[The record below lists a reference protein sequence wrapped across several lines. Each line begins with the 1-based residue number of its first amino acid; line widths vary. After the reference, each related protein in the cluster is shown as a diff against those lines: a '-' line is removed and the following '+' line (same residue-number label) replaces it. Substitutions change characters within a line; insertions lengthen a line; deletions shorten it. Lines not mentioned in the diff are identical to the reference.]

1 MMAFLIR
8 FARRFPPSS
17 ETEGKRHGVSLQTR
31 RLLWQ
36 LRHMLLALSI
46 GVALFCALQC
56 VALATAT
63 RHAVVAARDLDA
75 GLVIATGDVEM
86 VEMPDHDALRHA
98 LGCPD
103 DAVGLVTQTRVEKGD
118 ILLTTDVSELPQVP
132 EHHTVI
138 DVRLGLGQHSFPIG
152 TVVELRSAQACTGD
166 ARASPE
172 GCVVSGHAVVMAQP
186 RLDDTGST
194 VTQMAMSAVEALQ
207 VLGAQEH
214 GTLIA
219 ARGAS

>member
-1 MMAFLIR
+1 M
-8 FARRFPPSS
+8 
-17 ETEGKRHGVSLQTR
+17 
-31 RLLWQ
+31 
-36 LRHMLLALSI
+36 
-46 GVALFCALQC
+46 
-56 VALATAT
+56 
-63 RHAVVAARDLDA
+63 VAARDLDA

-103 DAVGLVTQTRVEKGD
+103 DAVGLVTQTRIEKGD
-118 ILLTTDVSELPQVP
+118 ILLTTDVGELPQVP

-152 TVVELRSAQACTGD
+152 TVVELRSTQACADD

-172 GCVVSGHAVVMAQP
+172 GCGAPRCVVSSHAVVMAQP

-207 VLGAQEH
+207 VLAAQEH

>member
-1 MMAFLIR
+1 MAFLIR
-8 FARRFPPSS
+8 FARRFLPSS
-17 ETEGKRHGVSLQTR
+17 ETEDRRHGVSLQTR

-36 LRHMLLALSI
+36 LRHMLLALSV
-46 GVALFCALQC
+46 GVALFCTLQC

-63 RHAVVAARDLDA
+63 RQAVVAARDLDA
-75 GLVIATGDVEM
+75 GLVIAT
-86 VEMPDHDALRHA
+86 
-98 LGCPD
+98 
-103 DAVGLVTQTRVEKGD
+103 
-118 ILLTTDVSELPQVP
+118 TDVGELPQVP

-152 TVVELRSAQACTGD
+152 TVVELRSTQACADD

-172 GCVVSGHAVVMAQP
+172 GCVVSSHAVVMAQP

-207 VLGAQEH
+207 VLAAQEH

>member
-1 MMAFLIR
+1 MCIR
-8 FARRFPPSS
+8 DSS
-17 ETEGKRHGVSLQTR
+17 YTVKS
-31 RLLWQ
+31 
-36 LRHMLLALSI
+36 
-46 GVALFCALQC
+46 
-56 VALATAT
+56 
-63 RHAVVAARDLDA
+63 
-75 GLVIATGDVEM
+75 
-86 VEMPDHDALRHA
+86 
-98 LGCPD
+98 
-103 DAVGLVTQTRVEKGD
+103 LVTGTVLTADFELGDSIEKGD
-118 ILLTTDVSELPQVP
+118 ILLTTDVGELPQVP

-152 TVVELRSAQACTGD
+152 TVVELRSTQACADD

-172 GCVVSGHAVVMAQP
+172 GCVVSSHAVVMAQP

-207 VLGAQEH
+207 VLAAQEH